1 MELSVI
7 RKIFTDIST
16 IGNLFIENEYF
27 CFTLEDVVREPGIK
41 IPGKTAIPYGRY
53 EVIIDQSKRFGR
65 AMPHILDVP
74 MFEGIRIH
82 AGNKSEDVE
91 GCIAVGFT
99 RDKDFIGRSVLA
111 FNQFFDQLYEG
122 LIKDKAFITITT
134 EREG

>member
-1 MELSVI
+1 MI